1 MKKNLAWILPGRNQL
16 EEAFYKSRKMHQ
28 SVMNRRS
35 RSLRE
40 FKRMSLMH
48 RFWFQTTMRRM
59 RKKLGS
65 PEGYEIQDNRL
76 RQ

>member
-1 MKKNLAWILPGRNQL
+1 
-16 EEAFYKSRKMHQ
+16 MHQ
-28 SVMNRRS
+28 SMMNRRS

-48 RFWFQTTMRRM
+48 RFRFQTTMRRM

-76 RQ
+76 RR